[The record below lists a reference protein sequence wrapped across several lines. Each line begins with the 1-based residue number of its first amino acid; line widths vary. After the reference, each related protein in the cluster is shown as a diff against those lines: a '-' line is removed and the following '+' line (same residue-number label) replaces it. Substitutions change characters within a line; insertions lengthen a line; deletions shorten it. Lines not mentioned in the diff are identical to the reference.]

1 MRNTAPVLGLIALL
15 ASADLAAKRPDKDAV
30 ITITSSPPGAM
41 IYTQGKKR
49 GQTPRT
55 LPLRDILPSLYRP
68 EQLNLGSQIFLKLK
82 GCKTAQ
88 FPIRAHSVPANIHAD
103 LECSEVASAKIPA
116 STPAAT
122 EPPSSAEAPSFPVKE
137 ASPPSATLDQP
148 AAQPKTPE
156 GSAVEF
162 ATVRKKLQELNELH
176 EEGLISDAE
185 YERLRRRVLEYF

>member
-1 MRNTAPVLGLIALL
+1 VLGLIALL

-82 GCKTAQ
+82 GCETAQ
-88 FPIRAHSVPANIHAD
+88 FPIQAHSVPAKIHAN
-103 LECSEVASAKIPA
+103 LECNEIASAETPA
-116 STPAAT
+116 SAAAAT
-122 EPPSSAEAPSFPVKE
+122 QSHSNAEASSLPVKE
-137 ASPPSATLDQP
+137 ASPPSVTLGGP
-148 AAQPKTPE
+148 AAQPNSPE
-156 GSAVEF
+156 GPAFEF